1 MSETFSGF
9 YDVIDL
15 GGGTFQITSGY
26 DATSTTFTDTAD
38 GADDGSIAVGDPITA
53 TVGGSFVETLIGT
66 VPGAGVLT
74 QTGFSGEIL
83 YSTNDSSLSIGD
95 TISVNQTADYT
106 FCFLAGTLIATPK
119 GEVAVE
125 TLRRGDPIMTASGQ
139 MVSVKWVGYQKIH
152 NSMFT
157 SETRAPVCVSA
168 GGLGGGLPHG
178 DLFLTADH
186 GLILDGLVINA
197 GALVNGVTIRSV
209 PLAEMPETF
218 VYYHIE
224 TEGHEIILANG
235 AASETFIDYATRQSF
250 DNYAEY
256 VALFGEE
263 PVISEMDI
271 PRISAAR
278 LVPPGTRARL
288 AGDVAA

>member
-1 MSETFSGF
+1 
-9 YDVIDL
+9 VCL
-15 GGGTFQITSGY
+15 CKKKRRRQV
-26 DATSTTFTDTAD
+26 TTRPLPGLIRTH
-38 GADDGSIAVGDPITA
+38 A
-53 TVGGSFVETLIGT
+53 TVCATTYAARRGYSLYSGQVNAILPPLGT

-119 GEVAVE
+119 GEVPVE

-139 MVSVKWVGYQKIH
+139 VVSVKWVGYQKIH

-168 GGLGGGLPHG
+168 GGVGGGLPHG

-186 GLILDGLVINA
+186 GLILAGVVINA
-197 GALVNGVTIRSV
+197 GALVNGVTNR
-209 PLAEMPETF
+209 
-218 VYYHIE
+218 
-224 TEGHEIILANG
+224 
-235 AASETFIDYATRQSF
+235 
-250 DNYAEY
+250 
-256 VALFGEE
+256 
-263 PVISEMDI
+263 
-271 PRISAAR
+271 
-278 LVPPGTRARL
+278 
-288 AGDVAA
+288 